1 MRSKVL
7 LINDLAG
14 YGKVALSAMIP
25 VLSHMQY
32 DVCSLPTALVSNT
45 LDYGKFDIL
54 ETTGYMQNTLQV
66 WAELGF
72 QFDAVSTGFILSK
85 PQTELVLDFCRAQKQ
100 KGTLIFT
107 DPIMGDEGK
116 LYNGVG
122 EETVALMRQLIGAA
136 DYIVPNYTEAA
147 YLAGVPYSGSGS
159 TREELY
165 AIATKLHAM
174 GAGSVLITSARML
187 VDGGWGPIQC
197 VVGYDAAAQQHFVL
211 PYEELPVRFPG
222 TGDIFSA
229 VFMGQIL
236 AGKDL
241 KTAVRAAMQTV
252 SSMLAKNKDNQDKY
266 KGIPIETCLENIVL

>member
-1 MRSKVL
+1 MSKVL
-7 LINDLAG
+7 LVNDLAG

-32 DVCSLPTALVSNT
+32 EVCSLPTALVSNT
-45 LDYGKFDIL
+45 LDYGKFEIL
-54 ETTGYMQNTLQV
+54 ETTDYMQNTLAV
-66 WAELGF
+66 WDQLGF
-72 QFDAVSTGFILSK
+72 RFDAVSTGFILSR
-85 PQTELVLDFCRAQKQ
+85 PQTELVRDFCRAQKA

-122 EETVALMRQLIGAA
+122 EETVALMRELIATA

-147 YLAGVPYSGSGS
+147 YLASVPYSREGC
-159 TREELY
+159 TRQELY
-165 AIATKLHAM
+165 DLALALHRQ

-187 VDGGWGPIQC
+187 VDGGNPIQC
-197 VVGYDAAAQQHFVL
+197 VAGYDAATDACFIL

-229 VFMGQIL
+229 VFMGHIL
-236 AGKDL
+236 HGEPL
-241 KTAVRAAMQTV
+241 KKAAQAAMRTV
-252 SSMLAKNKDNQDKY
+252 SNMLEKNAANQDKY
-266 KGIPIETCLENIVL
+266 KGIPIETCLEDIVL